1 MSQTSEQQH
10 NLYTYGYPLPPGP
23 QGRLRKQAIRT
34 GKAILGKSIYLLMSL
49 VGGLLWLG
57 RLGRKYPA
65 LTQLTD
71 HPQQI
76 LVIRL
81 DLIGDLVLSMT
92 AVRALK
98 RTYPEAEID
107 LLALPASSK
116 VVYNDPDLAKIITY
130 DPNVWRRPKALLQP
144 KNWREAYTL
153 LRRLR
158 AGHYD
163 IALSIYGNWAGLL
176 AVSSSAQ
183 QRDGF
188 GRESD
193 TGFIIDNLTGY
204 HWRLNDH

>member
-1 MSQTSEQQH
+1 MSQTYEQQH
-10 NLYTYGYPLPPGP
+10 NLDSHGYPLPPGP

-57 RLGRKYPA
+57 RLRRKYPA
-65 LTQLTD
+65 LTQLSA
-71 HPQQI
+71 HPQHI

-98 RTYPEAEID
+98 RTYPGAEID

-130 DPNVWRRPKALLQP
+130 DPNVSRRPKALLQP
-144 KNWREAYTL
+144 SNWREAYTL
-153 LRRLR
+153 LRGLR
-158 AGHYD
+158 AAHHD
-163 IALSIYGNWAGLL
+163 IALTLYGNSLGLL
-176 AVSSSAQ
+176 AL
-183 QRDGF
+183 
-188 GRESD
+188 
-193 TGFIIDNLTGY
+193 LTRAERSMG
-204 HWRLNDH
+204 L

>member
-1 MSQTSEQQH
+1 MSQTCEEQH
-10 NLYTYGYPLPPGP
+10 NLDRRGYPAPAGP
-23 QGRLRKQAIRT
+23 QGRLGKQAIRT

-65 LTQLTD
+65 LTQLSA
-71 HPQQI
+71 HPQHI

-98 RTYPEAEID
+98 RTYPGAEID

-130 DPNVWRRPKALLQP
+130 NPNLWLPPKPLPQP
-144 KNWREAYTL
+144 SPLPEAYTL
-153 LRRLR
+153 L
-158 AGHYD
+158 
-163 IALSIYGNWAGLL
+163 
-176 AVSSSAQ
+176 
-183 QRDGF
+183 
-188 GRESD
+188 
-193 TGFIIDNLTGY
+193 
-204 HWRLNDH
+204 